1 MPEDPLEAVIDP
13 SEAGPR
19 AVAGLDQL
27 ELATD
32 LSAGAAPAS
41 RALRVWNA
49 VWPKLLAI
57 GIVLAIWELLYLD
70 HWKPLIFPGPAST
83 LSTLWSQLKGGQ
95 LWAAIGLTMQTAV
108 EGFALALLI
117 GVVLGALVARIK
129 PLRAAVGSM
138 ITALQTMPSIA
149 WFPFAIILFGLHTDA
164 ILFVVI
170 LDATPSIANGLITGV
185 DYTPPL
191 MMKAGRTMGLR
202 RVALWRFLILPAAL
216 PLFVAGLRQSWAFA
230 WRSLL
235 AGELV
240 VTGIAGHPS
249 LGVLLSTNQ
258 DLTDMQGVISIMI
271 VILVLGMVVDSV
283 LGAVDRHL
291 RRSRG
296 LTA

>member
-1 MPEDPLEAVIDP
+1 MADQSTAI
-13 SEAGPR
+13 
-19 AVAGLDQL
+19 AGLDQL
-27 ELATD
+27 SLATD
-32 LSAGAAPAS
+32 LSAGAGSAS

-49 VWPKLLAI
+49 IWPKLLAV

-95 LWAAIGLTMQTAV
+95 LWGAIGITMQTAV
-108 EGFALALLI
+108 EGFALALII

-138 ITALQTMPSIA
+138 ITALQTMPSVA
-149 WFPFAIILFGLHTDA
+149 WFPFAIILFGLHTTA
-164 ILFVVI
+164 ILFVIV
-170 LDATPSIANGLITGV
+170 LDAAPSIANGLITGV

-191 MMKAGRTMGLR
+191 LMKAGRTMGLR
-202 RVALWRFLILPAAL
+202 RVALWWHLILPAAL
-216 PLFVAGLRQSWAFA
+216 PTFVAGLRQSWAFA

-235 AGELV
+235 FGELFILV
-240 VTGIAGHPS
+240 PGHPS
-249 LGVLLSTNQ
+249 IGVLLNTYQ
-258 DLTDMQGVISIMI
+258 DLANMQGVISIMI

-283 LGAVDRHL
+283 LSAVDRHL
-291 RRSRG
+291 RASRG